1 MILKIKSY
9 FYQSYKIIFLLLLTN
24 ISNLYAHNLF
34 NGGCKEHCG
43 QKVKVISNKNKLKNI
58 DDRINI
64 ESKNC
69 LLYTS
74 PSPRDRIASR
84 MPSSA

>member
-1 MILKIKSY
+1 MKSY
-9 FYQSYKIIFLLLLTN
+9 FYQIYKIIFLLLLSS

-58 DDRINI
+58 DDQINPPN
-64 ESKNC
+64 KNYQANST
-69 LLYTS
+69 LIIITKETLS
-74 PSPRDRIASR
+74 
-84 MPSSA
+84 